1 MKKVKKYTN
10 VENPVYRDM
19 RYRENACLYMIICL
33 YLRLNPNPVLRC
45 RTYTHMNTRS
55 IISLSTFV
63 LLVLTGLIILGLWGC
78 PQYKVYSQRMEGEAL
93 LAHAQASKEVAVA
106 EARAKMESAA
116 MLAAADTIRA
126 HGVAR
131 SNQIIGESLR
141 NNEAYLHWLWID
153 NIEKNPQAV
162 IYVPTEANLPIL
174 EAGRRPW
181 AKDTA
186 R

>member
-1 MKKVKKYTN
+1 METKYVISSITIGLLFL
-10 VENPVYRDM
+10 VGIV
-19 RYRENACLYMIICL
+19 
-33 YLRLNPNPVLRC
+33 VLS
-45 RTYTHMNTRS
+45 M
-55 IISLSTFV
+55 
-63 LLVLTGLIILGLWGC
+63 WGC
-78 PQYKVYSQRMEGEAL
+78 PKYGVYSQRMEGEAL

-131 SNQIIGESLR
+131 SNQIIGESLKD
-141 NNEAYLHWLWID
+141 NEAYLHWLWID

-174 EAGRRPW
+174 EAGRRS
-181 AKDTA
+181 KKYVE
-186 R
+186 